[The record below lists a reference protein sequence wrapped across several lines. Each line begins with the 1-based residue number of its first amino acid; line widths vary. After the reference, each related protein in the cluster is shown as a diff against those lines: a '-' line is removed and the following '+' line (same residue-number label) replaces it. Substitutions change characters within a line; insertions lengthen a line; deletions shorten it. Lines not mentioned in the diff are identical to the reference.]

1 MHICGIKTFLHIQ
14 LLTPSYHV
22 TIIIITYFD
31 VLNEEDLQRLMSMM
45 MYMIVMKNVGMAK
58 DVMKKLIWKAS
69 KL

>member
-1 MHICGIKTFLHIQ
+1 M
-14 LLTPSYHV
+14 
-22 TIIIITYFD
+22 ITYFD

-45 MYMIVMKNVGMAK
+45 MYMIVMKKVGMAK

>member
-1 MHICGIKTFLHIQ
+1 MK
-14 LLTPSYHV
+14 
-22 TIIIITYFD
+22 TYFD
-31 VLNEEDLQRLMSMM
+31 VLNEEDLQRLMSMT

>member
-1 MHICGIKTFLHIQ
+1 MSC
-14 LLTPSYHV
+14 HV

-31 VLNEEDLQRLMSMM
+31 VLNEEDLQRLMSMT